1 MPLDTVSG
9 PLRPAVCRGLTMR
22 SRTLKNIDWL
32 LLFLLGGI
40 CVCGFFAIFSAA
52 GGGRFALTLLQ
63 KQSAGALVGV
73 LLLATAAALD
83 DNFLPRISGWIY
95 WLTALMLLIVD
106 LVGRHSHGAQRW
118 ISIGPVDIQPSEPA
132 KVAIIITLSVLLVRH
147 YDQITELRTVLKSLA
162 HVGLPLLLI
171 FKQPDLGTSLVLGA
185 IWLGVS
191 LAAGVRGRHIAG
203 VLIGV
208 ALLGVIAW
216 HTGIIKDYQKDRL
229 TSCFNPDADPRGSG
243 YHIRQSRIAI
253 GSGQVAG
260 LGYRQG
266 TQSQLNFIPEQHTDF
281 IFTVVGEEFGFAGAA
296 ALVLAFWLLVGR
308 VAGAMQSTEER
319 LGRCLAGGV
328 LAMLL
333 FHIFVNIGMTLGIM
347 PVTGVPLPLVSY
359 GPSNLLSTMTALGLV
374 VGVHA
379 RRHRIAF

>member
-1 MPLDTVSG
+1 
-9 PLRPAVCRGLTMR
+9 MR

-32 LLFLLGGI
+32 LLLLLTAISLCGI
-40 CVCGFFAIFSAA
+40 FAIFSAA
-52 GGGRFALTLLQ
+52 GGGKFAFSLLQ
-63 KQSAGALVGV
+63 KQIGSALIGLV
-73 LLLATAAALD
+73 LLAIAAALD

-95 WLTALMLLIVD
+95 WLTVLMLLIVD
-106 LVGRHSHGAQRW
+106 IFGRHSHGAQRW
-118 ISIGPVDIQPSEPA
+118 ISIGPIDIQPSEPA
-132 KVAIIITLSVLLVRH
+132 KVALIITLSVLFVRH
-147 YDQITELRTVLKSLA
+147 YDEIGDLRTVLKSLA
-162 HVGLPLLLI
+162 HVGLPLFLI
-171 FKQPDLGTSLVLGA
+171 FKQPDLGTALVLGT

-191 LAAGVRGRHIAG
+191 MAAGVRAAHIAWVVVG
-203 VLIGV
+203 AVVLS
-208 ALLGVIAW
+208 AIAW
-216 HTGIIKDYQKDRL
+216 NTGIIKDYQKARL

-253 GSGQVAG
+253 GSGQLKG

-296 ALVLAFWLLVGR
+296 ALVGMFWLLVSR
-308 VAGAMQSTEER
+308 VVNAMQSTEER

-347 PVTGVPLPLVSY
+347 PVTGVPLPLCSY
-359 GPSNLLSTMTALGLV
+359 GPSNLLATMTALGLV
-374 VGVHA
+374 MGVYI

>member
-1 MPLDTVSG
+1 
-9 PLRPAVCRGLTMR
+9 MR

-32 LLFLLGGI
+32 LLLLLTAISLCGI
-40 CVCGFFAIFSAA
+40 FAIFSAA
-52 GGGRFALTLLQ
+52 GGGKFAFSLLQ
-63 KQSAGALVGV
+63 KQIGGALIGLVM
-73 LLLATAAALD
+73 LAIAAALD

-95 WLTALMLLIVD
+95 RLTVIMLLIVD
-106 LVGRHSHGAQRW
+106 IFGRHSHGAQRW
-118 ISIGPVDIQPSEPA
+118 ITIGPIDIQPSEPA

-147 YDQITELRTVLKSLA
+147 YDEIGDLRTVLKSLA
-162 HVGLPLLLI
+162 HVALPLFLI
-171 FKQPDLGTSLVLGA
+171 FKQPDLGTSLVLGT
-185 IWLGVS
+185 IWVGVS
-191 LAAGVRGRHIAG
+191 LAAGVRAKHITW
-203 VLIGV
+203 VV
-208 ALLGVIAW
+208 VGVIVLGAIAW
-216 HTGIIKDYQKDRL
+216 NTGIIKEYQKARL

-253 GSGQVAG
+253 GSGQVKG

-296 ALVLAFWLLVGR
+296 ALVGMFWLLVGR
-308 VAGAMQSTEER
+308 VVNAMQSTEER
-319 LGRCLAGGV
+319 LGCCLAGGV

-347 PVTGVPLPLVSY
+347 PVTGVPLPLFSY
-359 GPSNLLSTMTALGLV
+359 GPSNLLATMTALGLV
-374 VGVHA
+374 MGVYI